1 MKIISSCFLSLLL
14 LAGCSIQKI
23 AVKSTAGILIV
34 GMPTFLEESD
44 LPLAELALGSNLKF
58 LEVLIRN
65 DPDNQK
71 LLLLAA
77 EAYTSYTLGFIQDK
91 YPERARNFYLR
102 ARDYALRVLNKN
114 KNFRKALNQDI
125 EQFKSAL
132 NTFKR
137 SDVPALFWTANAWGS
152 YINLDLT
159 DVDAIASLPK
169 VQAIME
175 KALELDE
182 TFYYGGPHA
191 FLGTLFASRS
201 RILGGDPERAK
212 EHFTKCLEISNQSFL
227 LWKYLFAMSYAVQSQ
242 DRDLFKRQL
251 QEILDAPNDI
261 LPEQRLANEIAKEK
275 AKALLEKEDE
285 LFF

>member
-1 MKIISSCFLSLLL
+1 MKIISSCFFSLLL

-23 AVKSTAGILIV
+23 AVKSTSGILIV

-65 DPDNQK
+65 DPDNK
-71 LLLLAA
+71 TLLLLAA

-91 YPERARNFYLR
+91 SPERARNFYLR

-114 KNFRKALNQDI
+114 KRFRKGLDQDI
-125 EQFKSAL
+125 ENFKSGL
-132 NTFKR
+132 NTFKK

-182 TFYYGGPHA
+182 TFYFGGPHA

-201 RILGGDPERAK
+201 RILGGDPDRAK
-212 EHFTKCLEISNQSFL
+212 EHFAKCLEISNQSFL
-227 LWKYLFAMSYAVQSQ
+227 LWKFLYAMSYAVQTQ
-242 DRDLFKRQL
+242 DRDLFRRQL
-251 QEILDAPNDI
+251 QEILDAPDDI
-261 LPEQRLANEIAKEK
+261 LPEQRLANEIAKVK
-275 AKALLEKEDE
+275 AKVLLENEDD
-285 LFF
+285 LFL